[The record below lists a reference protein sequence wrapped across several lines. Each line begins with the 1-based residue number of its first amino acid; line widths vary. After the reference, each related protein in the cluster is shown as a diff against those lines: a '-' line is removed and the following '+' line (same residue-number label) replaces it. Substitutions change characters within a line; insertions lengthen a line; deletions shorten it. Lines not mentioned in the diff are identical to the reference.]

1 MLDRTI
7 PYAHIIMRC
16 DRVLP
21 MEIKLPDGYRIR
33 AYQPGDENAWAAL
46 ECAIDDFAT
55 REEAIALFTQRYLQD
70 AALTDRIF
78 FAVAP
83 DGEIVGSAIAW
94 AHDARGVG
102 VRALHWVV
110 VKEAHR
116 RKGLGRALCQTC
128 LRLFRR
134 EDNSLPVWLH
144 TQPSSWMAILLY
156 IRLGFRLQRTDSFY
170 GYENQYAQAMETLK
184 TVVTPE
190 QYAKIMAA
198 SSAEVR
204 AADLSAIRY
213 DARGL
218 VPAIAQDAYTGEV
231 LMQAYMNAE
240 SLQETL
246 ASGYAT
252 YWSRSRNELWRK
264 GATSGHLQKVI
275 RMSYDCDADSILLQV
290 NQAGPACH
298 TGKRSCFFN
307 PVIDGDMPAT
317 SAILDTIERTV
328 ADRAANPR
336 PGSYTNYLLDKG
348 AEKIGKKVGEEATE
362 AVIAAIKGDADGLAG
377 EAADLLYHLTVL
389 LYQQGVPLRDVWEVL
404 KKRHT

>member
-7 PYAHIIMRC
+7 PFYNIIMRC
-16 DRVLP
+16 DRILP
-21 MEIKLPDGYRIR
+21 MEVKLPDGYRIR
-33 AYQPGDENAWAAL
+33 SYQPGDEDAWGMLHMATG
-46 ECAIDDFAT
+46 DFAAA
-55 REEAIALFTQRYLQD
+55 EEAAAYFMDTYSKDLGRAL
-70 AALTDRIF
+70 

-83 DGEIVGSAIAW
+83 DGSVVGTVTAW
-94 AHDARGVG
+94 NDPRGTETI
-102 VRALHWVV
+102 RSLHWLAVA
-110 VKEAHR
+110 EEHQ
-116 RKGLGRALCQTC
+116 RKGIGKALCKAT
-128 LRLFRR
+128 LKLMRR
-134 EDNSLPVWLH
+134 EDNAAPVYLH
-144 TQPSSWMAILLY
+144 TQPWSWKAVLLY
-156 IRLGFRLQRTDSFY
+156 AAQGFKLQRTDTFAA
-170 GYENQYAQAMETLK
+170 YENQYDAAMAAMQTI
-184 TVVTPE
+184 VTPE
-190 QYAKIMAA
+190 QFAKIEAA
-198 SSAEVR
+198 SAPDVR
-204 AADLSAIRY
+204 PADISAIRY

-240 SLQETL
+240 SLQSTL
-246 ASGYAT
+246 ESGYAT

-290 NQAGPACH
+290 DQIGPACH
-298 TGKRSCFFN
+298 TGARSCFIN
-307 PVIDGDMPAT
+307 PVVDGDMPAT
-317 SAILDTIERTV
+317 SAILDTIEKTV
-328 ADRAANPR
+328 AERAANPK

-389 LYQQGVPLRDVWEVL
+389 LYQQGVSLRDVWEVL

>member
-7 PYAHIIMRC
+7 PFYNIIMRC
-16 DRVLP
+16 DRILP
-21 MEIKLPDGYRIR
+21 MEVKLPEGYSIR
-33 AYQPGDENAWAAL
+33 AYQPGDETAWGTLHVATG
-46 ECAIDDFAT
+46 DFAT
-55 REEAIALFTQRYLQD
+55 VHEAAEYFMKTYGADLSRAL
-70 AALTDRIF
+70 

-83 DGEIVGSAIAW
+83 DGSVVGTMTAW
-94 AHDARGVG
+94 NDPRGTETI
-102 VRALHWVV
+102 RSLHWLAVA
-110 VKEAHR
+110 KDHQ
-116 RKGLGRALCQTC
+116 RKGIGKALCKSV
-128 LRLFRR
+128 LKLMRR
-134 EDNSLPVWLH
+134 EDNAAPVYLH
-144 TQPSSWMAILLY
+144 TQPWSWKAVLLY
-156 IRLGFRLQRTDSFY
+156 AAQGFKLQRTDSFAA
-170 GYENQYAQAMETLK
+170 YENQYDAAMAAMQ

-190 QYAKIMAA
+190 QFTKIEAA
-198 SSAEVR
+198 SAPDVR
-204 AADLSAIRY
+204 AADISAIRY

-240 SLQETL
+240 SLQSTL
-246 ASGYAT
+246 ESGYAT

-275 RMSYDCDADSILLQV
+275 RLSYDCDADSILMQV
-290 NQAGPACH
+290 DQTGPACH
-298 TGKRSCFFN
+298 TGARSCFFN
-307 PVIDGDMPAT
+307 PVVDGDMPAT
-317 SAILDTIERTV
+317 SAILGTIEKTV
-328 ADRAANPR
+328 AERAANPK

-404 KKRHT
+404 KKRHS

>member
-7 PYAHIIMRC
+7 PFYNIIMRC
-16 DRVLP
+16 DRILP
-21 MEIKLPDGYRIR
+21 MEVKLPEGYAIR
-33 AYQPGDENAWAAL
+33 AYQPGDEAAWGMLHAATG
-46 ECAIDDFAT
+46 DFAT
-55 REEAIALFTQRYLQD
+55 ADEASAYFMRTYGSDLSRALFAT
-70 AALTDRIF
+70 
-78 FAVAP
+78 AP
-83 DGEIVGSAIAW
+83 DGSVVGTVTAW
-94 AHDARGVG
+94 NDPRKDATVRSLHWLAVAEEHQRKGVG
-102 VRALHWVV
+102 
-110 VKEAHR
+110 K
-116 RKGLGRALCQTC
+116 ALCKTA
-128 LRLFRR
+128 LKLMRR
-134 EDNSLPVWLH
+134 EDNAAPVYLH
-144 TQPSSWMAILLY
+144 TQPWSWKAVLLY
-156 IRLGFRLQRTDSFY
+156 ASQGFKLQRADAFAA
-170 GYENQYAQAMETLK
+170 YENQYDAAMAAMK
-184 TVVTPE
+184 AVVTPE
-190 QYAKIMAA
+190 QYAKMEAA

-204 AADLSAIRY
+204 TADLSAIRY

-240 SLQETL
+240 SLQSTL
-246 ASGYAT
+246 DSGYAT
-252 YWSRSRNELWRK
+252 YWSRSRQELWRK

-290 NQAGPACH
+290 DQTGPACH

-307 PVIDGDMPAT
+307 PVLDGDMPAT
-317 SAILDTIERTV
+317 SAILDTIEKTV
-328 ADRAANPR
+328 ADRAANPK

-362 AVIAAIKGDADGLAG
+362 AVIAAVKGDADGLAG